1 MKNTSIYE
9 SDIITKHNLTFEFT
23 ACCGADSKGLNGYVG
38 CRSCGRVI
46 TDRFSD
52 GEEKSFLFFCRTKEK
67 NRFTNELKKLK
78 KENEITKIYTY
89 RFMKDESF
97 DDYKVQS
104 WISDIPKFENNGLQ
118 ALEKAKIHLAD
129 YVKAKNLDSTKYN
142 VVEKVSYK
150 YKRKGGK

>member
-1 MKNTSIYE
+1 MAMRKVFY
-9 SDIITKHNLTFEFT
+9 
-23 ACCGADSKGLNGYVG
+23 
-38 CRSCGRVI
+38 
-46 TDRFSD
+46 
-52 GEEKSFLFFCRTKEK
+52 LFVKQKRK

-78 KENEITKIYTY
+78 KENEITKIYSY

-97 DDYKVQS
+97 DDFKVQS

-118 ALEKAKIHLAD
+118 ALDKAKIHLAN

-142 VVEKVSYK
+142 VEERVSYK